1 MNEEESQEKRK
12 TPNFMMKDGVKT
24 WIVQDENYSA
34 LKQLTDA
41 LGGIPMTTASYYHS
55 EQEAIDQEYSAKMR
69 DLNLQREEIA
79 VRMEKHKVDVAETN
93 RILAF
98 TGRPLIPTPWI
109 TPEPRTDDVDVDDD
123 IANGDFDEDNGDYDE
138 GDDFNEEAY
147 EDLDE

>member
-12 TPNFMMKDGVKT
+12 TPNFMMKDGVAT

-41 LGGIPMTTASYYHS
+41 LGGTPMTTASYYHS

-123 IANGDFDEDNGDYDE
+123 VTNGDFDEDDGDYDE

-147 EDLDE
+147 KDLNE